1 MFFNFLNFAHSNFSV
16 FSHSVSYIDAT
27 TVTKIVCNMIMLKLS
42 ELLTFKCDRRIAV
55 PSHDVT
61 LGNPLLFI
69 DAKGCN
75 CVIEAINI

>member
-1 MFFNFLNFAHSNFSV
+1 MFFNVLNFAHSNFSV

-69 DAKGCN
+69 DTKGCK
-75 CVIEAINI
+75 CVIAAIYI